1 MLIHLTKQADT
12 FTTILRE
19 GQVRALTPYGAA
31 YNVGTLAPS
40 QKVASFSEMA
50 ALASVADLAR
60 RHGQFGLGFLKPWMQ
75 ARGAAPVWYL
85 PRDSEVQ
92 VEIFNTVRDAAF
104 RNAPDPEHMLWRITP
119 FIDYPRDVGAE
130 GAAVP
135 YDWRWEREWRVRGD
149 LTFQNDDV
157 AILFV
162 PGAQHEW
169 VTEWWKQEMIEGWG
183 GYMPPTVDPN
193 WPRERQEDVIRQ
205 GPTVL
210 EVEMPVPVEPWEDEI
225 DTAPHVGDSSAED
238 DEGQQLQAEIREELN
253 GWLDEMA
260 RDDL

>member
-1 MLIHLTKQADT
+1 M
-12 FTTILRE
+12 R
-19 GQVRALTPYGAA
+19 
-31 YNVGTLAPS
+31 
-40 QKVASFSEMA
+40 
-50 ALASVADLAR
+50 DL
-60 RHGQFGLGFLKPWMQ
+60 
-75 ARGAAPVWYL
+75 
-85 PRDSEVQ
+85 
-92 VEIFNTVRDAAF
+92 AF

-119 FIDYPRDVGAE
+119 FIDYPRDTGAD

-149 LTFQNDDV
+149 LAFQNDDV

-169 VTEWWKQEMIEGWG
+169 ITEWWKQEMIEGWG

-210 EVEMPVPVEPWEDEI
+210 EIEMAMPVEPGR
-225 DTAPHVGDSSAED
+225 TRSTPRRMSALPR
-238 DEGQQLQAEIREELN
+238 QRMTSVN
-253 GWLDEMA
+253 SYRRRSA
-260 RDDL
+260 RS